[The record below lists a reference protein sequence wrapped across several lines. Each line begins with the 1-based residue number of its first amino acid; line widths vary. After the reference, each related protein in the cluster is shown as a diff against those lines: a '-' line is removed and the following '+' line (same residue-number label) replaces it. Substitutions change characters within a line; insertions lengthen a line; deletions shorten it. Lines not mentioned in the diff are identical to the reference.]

1 MGRPPDR
8 GDVPVP
14 DPDGAARGSSP
25 SAPTR
30 PGPGGP
36 PTRPEVAAER
46 FTASGPPP
54 VPPAAVSAA
63 LSVWIASLVAGVLG
77 AGTVLRSR
85 ADLEERL
92 AAAVRDSD
100 PGAGDE
106 VVRDAAE
113 IAALTLLGGLAAV
126 LLVHLLLLLAVRS
139 RVRWARAALVLLG
152 PVGAG
157 VVLLAQ
163 DVVARPDVA
172 VIADVARLALL
183 AQVLAALVGSGLLL
197 SPSVGR
203 WLRAGRRPRRS
214 RRARPRT
221 P

>member
-1 MGRPPDR
+1 MGRSPDR
-8 GDVPVP
+8 GDGTLPGQ
-14 DPDGAARGSSP
+14 DGAVAGSSP
-25 SAPTR
+25 SAAAGD
-30 PGPGGP
+30 GPAAP
-36 PTRPEVAAER
+36 PARPEVAAER
-46 FTASGPPP
+46 FTTQGPPP

-85 ADLEERL
+85 PDLEERL
-92 AAAVRDSD
+92 AAAVRDRD

-113 IAALTLLGGLAAV
+113 IATLTLLGGLAAV
-126 LLVHLLLLLAVRS
+126 LLVHLLLVLAVRS

-172 VIADVARLALL
+172 VVADVARLALL
-183 AQVLAALVGSGLLL
+183 AQALAALVASALLV

-203 WLRAGRRPRRS
+203 WLRAGRRPRRAG
-214 RRARPRT
+214 RARPRT